1 MFSSR
6 RKVKLFICKL
16 FKCIG
21 YINVKMYDLKNKIY
35 IYFLVCFFSKVF
47 VYLKYIPVLP
57 VMFVH
62 SHLMVQMLCF
72 DSYAVCSD

>member
-1 MFSSR
+1 
-6 RKVKLFICKL
+6 
-16 FKCIG
+16 
-21 YINVKMYDLKNKIY
+21 MYDLKNKMY

-62 SHLMVQMLCF
+62 SHLKCCVLIHMLFVLIDILIKHCF
-72 DSYAVCSD
+72 YSFFCVIDFCGPIHF